1 MILVYILAVVLT
13 KIKKAEM
20 TGVGVGV
27 GAHRARPRPAEQQSR
42 AKEWKLSW
50 A

>member
-27 GAHRARPRPAEQQSR
+27 GAHRARPRPAEEQSSR
-42 AKEWKLSW
+42 AERKSGS
-50 A
+50 